1 MEPDRYEETALAEI
15 RKFKRPEETFW
26 GWVGGILGKPF
37 EWAADGAMWTLDAV
51 GLKKLVDRA
60 MQGFLTLVN
69 DGAAW
74 TVQVDSIRGALKEVA
89 NRDVTTFEDGKA
101 LHLCECDKAIAGM
114 ATKYK
119 LLATSEG
126 FACGMAGLPG
136 IPVDVVALLSLN
148 LRAIAET
155 AVYYGFDPELEH
167 ERVFALLVLGLGATG
182 TGASEVA
189 AKQVLIA
196 ECAKVTKAVAQ
207 RMTWK
212 KLEDMLLVRVAQRVF
227 ERLGIRLT
235 KQKLAEAVPVA
246 GAAVG
251 AGVNAY
257 FTANVCFAAYMMYR
271 ERHLVEK
278 FGVRVMEE

>member
-1 MEPDRYEETALAEI
+1 MTLDRYEESALAEI
-15 RKFKRPEETFW
+15 HKFKHPDETFW
-26 GWVGGILGKPF
+26 GRVGGIVGKPF
-37 EWAADGAMWTLDAV
+37 EWAADGAMWTLDAF
-51 GLKKLVDRA
+51 GLKRLVDSA
-60 MQGFLTLVN
+60 MQGFLSLVT

-74 TVQVDSIRGALKEVA
+74 TVQVGAIRKALKEVA
-89 NRDVTTFEDGKA
+89 GRDINDFQQGKA
-101 LHLCECDKAIAGM
+101 LHLCDCDKAIAGM

-119 LLATSEG
+119 LLATAEG
-126 FACGMAGLPG
+126 FGCGMAGLPG
-136 IPVDVVALLSLN
+136 IPVDIVALLSLN

-167 ERVFALLVLGLGATG
+167 ERVYALLILGLGATG
-182 TGASEVA
+182 SGASEVA

-207 RMTWK
+207 RVTWK

-227 ERLGIRLT
+227 ERLGVRLT

-246 GAAVG
+246 GAAIG
-251 AGVNAY
+251 AGVNAL

-278 FGVRVMEE
+278 HGLSVLKE